1 MAARRTRRKRRPPA
15 INDRGRADEFLDKA
29 LRLFAERD
37 YAAVRMQDVARLC
50 GANHSLIYYYYKN
63 KKALFNAAI
72 GHLILTTV
80 SNYEQIAAKHR
91 DDPVALLNDWFDTN
105 ITMAPSLRKLM
116 KVLFDYSGPR
126 GRSVH
131 VDTAVTRFY
140 AQERH
145 IISGGIRRGIALGV
159 FRPVN
164 VNKLTAFVSSQ
175 IDGIYFGSMMRADVV
190 LRTRIEDLRGI
201 LWQLLDYSP
210 AKGKKK
216 RRARR

>member
-1 MAARRTRRKRRPPA
+1 MARKTVKRKHRRPE
-15 INDRGRADEFLDKA
+15 INDRGRAAEFLDKA

-91 DDPVALLNDWFDTN
+91 DDPVALLNDWFD
-105 ITMAPSLRKLM
+105 ITISMAPSLRKLM

-131 VDTAVTRFY
+131 VDTAVARFY
-140 AQERH
+140 AQERY
-145 IISGGIRRGIALGV
+145 IISGGIRRGIAQGV
-159 FRPVN
+159 FKPVN

-175 IDGIYFGSMMRADVV
+175 LDGIYFGSMMRADVD
-190 LRTRIEDLRGI
+190 LKSRIEDLRGI
-201 LWQLLDYSP
+201 LWQLLDYDP
-210 AKGKKK
+210 AKPRRGGK
-216 RRARR
+216 RR